1 MIVHH
6 LPSTVYRLPST
17 IYLPFMLTY
26 LLSRLLQMIPP
37 LIGLTIILFVLLRIG
52 GDPVAH
58 LVDPEAS
65 AEEVAKVRAAYGFDR
80 PYYEQYLRQLSMILR
95 GDFGDSFRFRSPAMP
110 LVLERLPATLELA
123 LASMFVALLIA
134 IPAGLLSAIYQNSLL
149 DLFVTVGST
158 LGRAMP
164 NFWIGIMLI
173 LFFSVQL
180 RWLPVS
186 GRDEA
191 TSIVL
196 PAITLGSSVATAL
209 ARVLRSSMLEVL
221 RQEYIATARAKGV
234 SRYMVIMRHA
244 LRNALIPFIT
254 VLGLQMAWLLGGAV
268 IVENVFAWPGMGR
281 LILAS
286 VQVRDLAVVQAG
298 VFIFALVVMVTNLLV
313 DLSYAVVDPR
323 IRYR

>member
-1 MIVHH
+1 MIKF
-6 LPSTVYRLPST
+6 L
-17 IYLPFMLTY
+17 F
-26 LLSRLLQMIPP
+26 SRILQMIPP
-37 LIGLTIILFVLLRIG
+37 LFGLTIILFVLLRIG

-65 AEEVAKVRAAYGFDR
+65 VEEVAKVRAAYGFDR
-80 PYYEQYLRQLSMILR
+80 PYHEQYLRQLGRMLA

-123 LASMFVALLIA
+123 LASMLVALIIA

-191 TSIVL
+191 ASIVL
-196 PAITLGSSVATAL
+196 PAITLGSSIATTL

-221 RQEYIATARAKGV
+221 RQEYIVTARAKGV
-234 SRYMVIMRHA
+234 SQVMVIMHHA
-244 LRNALIPFIT
+244 LRNALIPFVT
-254 VLGLQMAWLLGGAV
+254 VFGLQMAWLLGGAV

-298 VFIFALVVMVTNLLV
+298 VFVFALVVMVTNLLV
-313 DLSYAVVDPR
+313 DLSYAVIDPR
-323 IRYR
+323 IRFR